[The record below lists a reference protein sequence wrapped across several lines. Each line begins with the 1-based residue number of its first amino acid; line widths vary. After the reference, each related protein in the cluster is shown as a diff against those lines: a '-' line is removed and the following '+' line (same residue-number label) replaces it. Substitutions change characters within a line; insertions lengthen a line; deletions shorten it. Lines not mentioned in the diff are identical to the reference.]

1 MRPWQHAISSGGD
14 QWTQDLKIHEF
25 IDSTKDL
32 CPDLRHRMILHNSDL
47 GPQILAR
54 KFPNSKQLHSIAL
67 RHISEDLGCE
77 PSLEDWLKL
86 CNLERLP
93 KIPYRYRSTALVNAV
108 EAVSSKFHLED
119 AKPVSEIFDFL
130 TLPTKLAGSDAL
142 PVLFNSFGPSLV
154 RQVFGNPTVISGI
167 RGQRI
172 VFDPAHAAEAII
184 YFAYGRIPML
194 VEIVSAVRTPPGSKC
209 SAIEREIDTEIA
221 MEIEHVNQY

>member
-93 KIPYRYRSTALVNAV
+93 KIPYRYRSSALVNAV

-119 AKPVSEIFDFL
+119 AKPSSSIMSESL
-130 TLPTKLAGSDAL
+130 
-142 PVLFNSFGPSLV
+142 NSNHCA
-154 RQVFGNPTVISGI
+154 Q
-167 RGQRI
+167 
-172 VFDPAHAAEAII
+172 
-184 YFAYGRIPML
+184 L
-194 VEIVSAVRTPPGSKC
+194 VETYAYSSKSKC
-209 SAIEREIDTEIA
+209 RQLVYQLQSKLP
-221 MEIEHVNQY
+221 NKKSL